1 MSLKQDFLKLPFEF
15 SIDKLVKDLC
25 LVGLDEWTAHP
36 NKQAYNG
43 IWEITSLS
51 SPSGDVKDIVAIEN
65 QDYIP
70 TKLLER
76 TSYIQTVLNTFK
88 TKIEAVRFMKLGAN
102 SIIKEHCDKGSCFE
116 QGYARLHIPIKSN
129 DNVEFLLSGKNVKM
143 NLGSCYYIN
152 ANNPHSVIN
161 NGDKDRVHLLI
172 DCHVNTW
179 LKEVFIKAGFEK
191 SVYKYKDKSITD
203 DNVDDVIASFKA
215 MGTDIALKM
224 AKELEEEKN
233 ENVN

>member
-1 MSLKQDFLKLPFEF
+1 
-15 SIDKLVKDLC
+15 
-25 LVGLDEWTAHP
+25 
-36 NKQAYNG
+36 
-43 IWEITSLS
+43 
-51 SPSGDVKDIVAIEN
+51 
-65 QDYIP
+65 
-70 TKLLER
+70 
-76 TSYIQTVLNTFK
+76 
-88 TKIEAVRFMKLGAN
+88 MKLGAN

-116 QGYARLHIPIKSN
+116 QGYARLHIPITTN
-129 DNVEFLLSGKNVKM
+129 DNVEFLLSGKNAKM

-161 NGDKDRVHLLI
+161 NGETHRVHLLI

-179 LKEVFIKAGFEK
+179 LEEVFIKAGFEK

-224 AKELEEEKN
+224 AKELEEKKN
-233 ENVN
+233 ENVSQCNNTSLFKQRLFSWRVI